1 MEPERIHYSNGMAI
15 YNKRIWEARLEYGH
29 LLTLTRD
36 GETLTFLSQDDEED
50 QDKECYKPGDCL
62 SRYDL
67 ELVAKVV
74 DDVEGLAA
82 KVKEDLE
89 DLAEGGHLKRVQ
101 ILRDL
106 LSMNPIGPCI
116 LHYPTRR
123 AIWMGS
129 GWNMLKCNIDDR
141 CAEVSMFG
149 TNPGEITTVS
159 GDFAIPR
166 LPPVNDFGF
175 FRVMTYSVSIEHYM

>member
-1 MEPERIHYSNGMAI
+1 MEPERIHYSNGTAI
-15 YNKRIWEARLEYGH
+15 YDKRIWDAKLEYGH

-36 GETLTFLSQDDEED
+36 GETLTFLSQDDEEE
-50 QDKECYKPGDCL
+50 QTKECYKPNASL

-74 DDVEGLAA
+74 DDVAGLVES
-82 KVKEDLE
+82 KLRRSE
-89 DLAEGGHLKRVQ
+89 

-106 LSMNPIGPCI
+106 FDSNPLGPCI

-129 GWNMLKCNIDDR
+129 GWNMLKCDIDDR
-141 CAEVSMFG
+141 FAQVSMFG

-166 LPPVNDFGF
+166 LPPVKDFGF
-175 FRVMTYSVSIEHYM
+175 FRVTTYGVSLEFL